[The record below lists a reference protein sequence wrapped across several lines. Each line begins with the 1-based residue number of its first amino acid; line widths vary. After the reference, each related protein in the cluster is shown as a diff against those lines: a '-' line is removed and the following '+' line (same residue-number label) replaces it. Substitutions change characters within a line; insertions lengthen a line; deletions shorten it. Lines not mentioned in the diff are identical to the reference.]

1 MNKIILFIAFSI
13 FAFQL
18 NAQFK
23 VIARGPSFEEPETGY
38 AKILFMKNKN
48 TVYVHV
54 TPKEGIKLKVYDA
67 DHKQILSKVVNHKF
81 GKLKGLNVE
90 GCFEISKNITL
101 LVSEYDERTPVLYR
115 IILDGL
121 TGNVVS
127 QEEIAKLSK
136 ITLGAAYA
144 MQYGGVKMPDFIIRK
159 DPMSENYTVT
169 TFNTFASERD
179 RRIEVVHY
187 NSEHKE
193 VSKGYL
199 STPEDKY
206 KYVNI
211 LDIAVMGDKE
221 AYALIYGFN
230 TARSGGKEG
239 ELFVANFKNN
249 TENAE
254 FISLTT
260 DEGEVSTQGILKYN
274 KTDGRL
280 YAVTQVQ
287 SEQKKKGLF
296 GNGGG
301 KVYYDIGYH
310 IIDPKSKSSVVG
322 PEIDFSGINKK
333 FSETFGEKKEYSG
346 VLQNFYLNEDGTY
359 SFVFEG
365 LVVDVT
371 TRMSSS
377 SSHTTIT
384 YQLGDIAVLNYNQKG
399 VQTSCA
405 LVPKS
410 QMLNT
415 SILAGGV
422 GITAEPLYHYTRDFT
437 AQLLGGGN
445 QFKSFAYLNGKNKN
459 YILINDIEENAER
472 IQKGKLTQIKG
483 VGECDGFAFET
494 STANILPSRNFV
506 FGKADGKKDHNLAV
520 FTISDFDRET
530 NVYATL
536 KLEVDGRDRSV
547 KVVWMQVE

>member
-1 MNKIILFIAFSI
+1 MKKLFLLITFSFLVI
-13 FAFQL
+13 QL

-23 VIARGPSFEEPETGY
+23 VIARSPSFEEPETGY

-48 TVYVHV
+48 TVYIHV
-54 TPKEGIKLKVYDA
+54 TPKDGIKLKVYDA
-67 DHKQILSKVVNHKF
+67 DHKQILTKVVNHKF

-115 IILDGL
+115 IVLDGQ
-121 TGNVVS
+121 TGNLVS

-144 MQYGGVKMPDFIIRK
+144 IQFGGVKMPDFIIRK
-159 DPMSENYTVT
+159 DPASENYTVT

-187 NSEHKE
+187 NNEHKV

-254 FISLTT
+254 FISLSA
-260 DEGEVSTQGILKYN
+260 DAGQISTQGVLKYS
-274 KTDGRL
+274 KTDGKL

-287 SEQKKKGLF
+287 SEQKKKGFF
-296 GNGGG
+296 GNDG

-310 IIDPKSKSSVVG
+310 IIDPKAKSSVVG
-322 PEIDFSGINKK
+322 PEIDLSGINKK
-333 FSETFGEKKEYSG
+333 FKEIFGEKKNYSG

-365 LVVDVT
+365 LTVTVT

-377 SSHTTIT
+377 SSQTSVT
-384 YQLGDIAVLNYNQKG
+384 YELGDIAVLNYNQKG

-410 QMLNT
+410 QMLNN
-415 SILAGGV
+415 SIMSGGV
-422 GITAEPLYHYTRDFT
+422 GVTAEPLYHYTRDFT

-459 YILINDIEENAER
+459 YILINDIEENAEK

-494 STANILPSRNFV
+494 STANVLPSRSFV

-520 FTISDFDRET
+520 FTISDFDRES

-547 KVVWMQVE
+547 KVVWMQAE